1 MSQFLALMVMTA
13 VNVGDDNRGRSKEAP
28 VASLVPINADVEK
41 LSPKHNYSPLHVRAR
56 GCVDMLRSMRH
67 LLSLLYWAMVKDQ

>member
-1 MSQFLALMVMTA
+1 MSQLLALMEMTA
-13 VNVGDDNRGRSKEAP
+13 MNVGDNRGRSKEAP